1 MRKKKKVYML
11 DMNIHVAKQIVKNDT
26 LEPNKY
32 HYLSLFIYLFFN
44 HKAAMS
50 WLCQWFQVNL
60 AFFSDAES
68 QLFRITVFQ

>member
-1 MRKKKKVYML
+1 ML

-50 WLCQWFQVNL
+50 
-60 AFFSDAES
+60 
-68 QLFRITVFQ
+68 